1 MAEVPQEEAEGEEE
15 RRAPGL
21 SFLLFKGER
30 RFECLRERERERQRE
45 REREREK
52 EKEREGEKER
62 EREGFIEDSIQW
74 SSVSIGVCRG
84 AFF

>member
-30 RFECLRERERERQRE
+30 RFECLRERERDRE
-45 REREREK
+45 RERETEKEKEKEK
-52 EKEREGEKER
+52 EKEREGER
-62 EREGFIEDSIQW
+62 ER
-74 SSVSIGVCRG
+74 VS
-84 AFF
+84 